1 MTEKYIMHPNLFND
15 LSSVNGFNSLNGK
28 TYNEHVVLILGLTG
42 NLRQQILE
50 CKEYEDIINKLTEND
65 HKITHQY
72 QE

>member
-42 NLRQQILE
+42 NLRKQILE